1 MPSANVPTLWTRVR
15 SRRRSRPLTCG
26 TRTPL
31 VPSSREPSDSPQ
43 GLSNWP
49 VNVRVSQL
57 SNLPTDQPRIRTNRS
72 NSTGTEPRR
81 ARPIAPVL
89 PGGKLFNG
97 YRGQL
102 DPAGRPATPGM
113 ISVGDAVCTTT
124 PLVAGA

>member
-1 MPSANVPTLWTRVR
+1 M
-15 SRRRSRPLTCG
+15 
-26 TRTPL
+26 
-31 VPSSREPSDSPQ
+31 
-43 GLSNWP
+43 SNWP

-124 PLVAGA
+124 PLAGRGVTLALAQARALIRALDQHGTDIDSATIQFD

>member
-1 MPSANVPTLWTRVR
+1 
-15 SRRRSRPLTCG
+15 
-26 TRTPL
+26 
-31 VPSSREPSDSPQ
+31 
-43 GLSNWP
+43 
-49 VNVRVSQL
+49 
-57 SNLPTDQPRIRTNRS
+57 
-72 NSTGTEPRR
+72 
-81 ARPIAPVL
+81 VL